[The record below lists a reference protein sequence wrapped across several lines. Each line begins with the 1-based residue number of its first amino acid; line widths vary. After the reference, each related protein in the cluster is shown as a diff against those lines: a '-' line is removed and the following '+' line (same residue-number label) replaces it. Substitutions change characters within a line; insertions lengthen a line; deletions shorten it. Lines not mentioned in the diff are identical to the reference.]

1 MFSREFLELKEIHGS
16 LPTALELNRLY
27 QNFNVLG
34 RVCVV
39 CALDYDHLDELG
51 NEIESIAWHKTGIYR
66 DHAVNISS
74 NQKIWN
80 AGEVCRQE
88 NRKNGQVLI
97 LYEKNS
103 EFFYNSVTGSSL
115 VQKFDVL

>member
-1 MFSREFLELKEIHGS
+1 M
-16 LPTALELNRLY
+16 
-27 QNFNVLG
+27 
-34 RVCVV
+34 

-88 NRKNGQVLI
+88 NRKNGQFLI
-97 LYEKNS
+97 LYEKIVS
-103 EFFYNSVTGSSL
+103 FFIIL
-115 VQKFDVL
+115 